1 MTYTV
6 NVEKALNAYFLA
18 MVDARP
24 IIDGFVAEYI
34 SLIDN
39 MASPEESHA
48 LVTRYEK
55 FRSTVVTNFDIS
67 SLNDE
72 EMSEFNHCT
81 SGTCKPHMGPVV
93 QFMYNQFKQSMSE
106 AERSL
111 RDKSVR
117 LPMLTHDLTF
127 SLGKTPH
134 SKKLQDLLRTVLVAL
149 VQVRP
154 KQRETMK
161 ALVLE
166 LRKENPDISFFVPAM
181 AEMTAPSCAVTEA
194 VCRSLQED
202 LDELLVFN
210 GLLQGAMNGTLD
222 PDLVDSD
229 IKTMLE
235 LNALF
240 RKEVEIPLEEEFGKN
255 AVINALEKQGLAD
268 TFYRQCN
275 PQ

>member
-1 MTYTV
+1 
-6 NVEKALNAYFLA
+6 
-18 MVDARP
+18 
-24 IIDGFVAEYI
+24 
-34 SLIDN
+34 
-39 MASPEESHA
+39 
-48 LVTRYEK
+48 
-55 FRSTVVTNFDIS
+55 
-67 SLNDE
+67 
-72 EMSEFNHCT
+72 
-81 SGTCKPHMGPVV
+81 
-93 QFMYNQFKQSMSE
+93 MSE

-127 SLGKTPH
+127 SVSKSPY

-166 LRKENPDISFFVPAM
+166 LRKENPNLRFFVPAM
-181 AEMTAPSCAVTEA
+181 AEMTAPTCTITEQ
-194 VCRSLQED
+194 VCLSLKDD
-202 LDELLVFN
+202 LDELEVFTSM
-210 GLLQGAMNGTLD
+210 LREAMAGTLD
-222 PDLVDSD
+222 PERVDAD
-229 IKTMLE
+229 IQTMVD
-235 LNALF
+235 LNAVF

-275 PQ
+275 PK